1 MKVIQILPKMKAGG
15 VERGVL
21 DLVNYFK
28 NQKSFSNFESVVISA
43 GGNLTY
49 LLDQAGIKHYKMP
62 VDKKSPLSLFLVHR
76 ISKLILKEKPD
87 IIHARSRVPAWI
99 AFFAT
104 RNKNCHFITTAH
116 GIYRNKIS
124 SEVMGWGKLVIC
136 PSKTV
141 ARHMKEKFGVPEEK
155 ILIIPR
161 WVDLDKFKYT
171 DYQSRIENNFIVAVG
186 RISPTKGYQ
195 YLIDAFRKVVRFK
208 PYLKLKIVGSVD
220 KNKSGYL
227 DYLKTLVTRFSL
239 NYNVEFTGFSQNIEN
254 ILAQAKILVAP
265 SVIEE
270 AFGRVVIEAA
280 ACGVPVVATK
290 VGGFQEI
297 IDDKKDGLLVPPSD
311 VDSLSEAILKL
322 VDDPKWAQKL
332 SIQAREKVS
341 KYYSMDKALDS
352 LGKVYEKAVNEKR
365 ILITKISSLGDIV
378 LAIPSLARLRQEFP
392 KAKIYLLTLKKY
404 ASFFYNCPY
413 LDKVITV
420 SSDYKKIKKIF
431 QISKKLRRLSFDYI
445 VDLQN
450 NRASQLIAFLSF
462 GRKTF
467 GFRRKLGFL
476 LNHTAV
482 YKKKEMIDP
491 LESQERILKLLGV
504 TFLEKKLLFWQTK
517 PLDLSAFNLGENELI
532 GINVSASEKWKT
544 KNWPVENINRFIKL
558 FIKKYPGYRVLLLGD
573 ERGIS
578 RAEAIKKI
586 NKSRNITNLCGKTE
600 INELIEILKKLK
612 LFITPDTAT
621 LHLAQSLGTEIIGL
635 FGPTNSKLHTV
646 EAVNLKIIEKDLSCR
661 YCYKGIC
668 STNQCMKDITAKEV
682 LSSAAAILGKI
693 KY

>member
-1 MKVIQILPKMKAGG
+1 MKVVQILPKMKAGG

-21 DLVNYFK
+21 DLVSYFK
-28 NQKSFSNFESVVISA
+28 KHKKFSGFESAVISA
-43 GGNLTY
+43 GGGLAY
-49 LLDQAGIKHYKMP
+49 LLDQAGIKHYKIP
-62 VDKKSPLSLFLVHR
+62 VDKKSLFSLFLVYR
-76 ISKLILKEKPD
+76 ISKLIAKDKPD

-99 AFFAT
+99 SFFAT
-104 RNKNCHFITTAH
+104 RNKKCHFITTAH
-116 GIYRNKIS
+116 GIYGNKVS
-124 SEVMGWGKLVIC
+124 SEVMGWGKFVIC
-136 PSKTV
+136 PSKIV
-141 ARHMKEKFGVPEEK
+141 ARHMKERFGVPEEK

-161 WVDLDKFKYT
+161 WVDLNKFKFT

-208 PYLKLKIVGSVD
+208 PYLKLKIVGSAD

-239 NYNVEFTGFSQNIEN
+239 NYNVEFTGFSQNIEDV
-254 ILAQAKILVAP
+254 LAGAKILVAP

-280 ACGVPVVATK
+280 ACGVPVIATK
-290 VGGFQEI
+290 VGGFEEI

-322 VDDPKWAQKL
+322 VNDPKIAQKL
-332 SIQAREKVS
+332 STQAREKVS
-341 KYYSMDKALDS
+341 EYYSMDKALDS
-352 LGKVYEKAVNEKR
+352 LGKVYEKTVNEKR
-365 ILITKISSLGDIV
+365 ILITKISSLGDII
-378 LAIPSLARLRQEFP
+378 LAIPSLARLRQKFP

-476 LNHTAV
+476 LNHTAT

-517 PLDLSAFNLGENELI
+517 PLDLSGFGLGEGKLI
-532 GINVSASEKWKT
+532 GINISASEKWET
-544 KNWPVENINRFIKL
+544 KNWPLENINRFIKL
-558 FIKKYPGYRVLLLGD
+558 FIKKYPGYRVVLLGD
-573 ERGIS
+573 KTAKP
-578 RAEAIKKI
+578 RAESIKNI
-586 NKSRNITNLCGKTE
+586 NKSRKIIDLCGKTE

-635 FGPTNSKLHTV
+635 FGPTNPKLHTI
-646 EAVNLKIIEKDLSCR
+646 EAVNLKIIEKKLFCR
-661 YCYKGIC
+661 YCYKGRC
-668 STNQCMKDITAKEV
+668 STSQCMRDITAKEV
-682 LSSAAAILGKI
+682 LSSADAVLGDN
-693 KY
+693 